1 MGVIDYDLR
10 KIKALLFDIDG
21 VLSANVVSIDL
32 EGVPMRTVNIK
43 DGYAIARLRD
53 YGIEPVII
61 TGRSSE
67 IVKQRCAEL
76 KIKELHQGIENKSY
90 MLRDVCEKLHV
101 ELSQVAYIGDD
112 LNDLP
117 CMKICGYSACPSDAM
132 KQVKNNVSYVCETK
146 GGDGAVREFIDH
158 IISNLDKD
166 VSIADYP
173 FDEVKYEIQDNE

>member
-1 MGVIDYDLR
+1 MLDI
-10 KIKALLFDIDG
+10 KILVMDVDGTLTDGKIYMSAKGELMKAF
-21 VLSANVVSIDL
+21 
-32 EGVPMRTVNIK
+32 NIK
-43 DGYAIARLRD
+43 DGFAIARLRD

-76 KIKELHQGIENKSY
+76 KIKELHQGIENKSDK
-90 MLRDVCEKLHV
+90 LREVCEKQHV
-101 ELSQVAYIGDD
+101 DLSQVAYIGDD

-132 KQVKNNVSYVCETK
+132 KQIQDSVSYVCQAK

-166 VSIADYP
+166 NSIADYT
-173 FDEVKYEIQDNE
+173 FDEIKYESQDNE

>member
-1 MGVIDYDLR
+1 MDVDGTLTDG
-10 KIKALLFDIDG
+10 KIYM
-21 VLSANVVSIDL
+21 SANGEL
-32 EGVPMRTVNIK
+32 MKAFNIK

-90 MLRDVCEKLHV
+90 KLRDVCEKLHI
-101 ELSQVAYIGDD
+101 ELSQIAYIGDD

-132 KQVKNNVSYVCETK
+132 TQVKDSVSYVCQTK

-166 VSIADYP
+166 DSIADNA
-173 FDEVKYEIQDNE
+173 FNEIKYEIHDND